1 MNFFSPV
8 FVLKTNNMVQRYR
21 EPVSLE
27 EEQILEHEAYL
38 WVLDDYDGPILV
50 ILSTT
55 YTDPVAAGDWRPE
68 LASIAA
74 SLVMTQGPDEP

>member
-1 MNFFSPV
+1 MLLPV
-8 FVLKTNNMVQRYR
+8 
-21 EPVSLE
+21 
-27 EEQILEHEAYL
+27 
-38 WVLDDYDGPILV
+38 DGPLLV

-74 SLVMTQGPDEP
+74 SLVMTRGPDEP

>member
-1 MNFFSPV
+1 MKRYMLLPV
-8 FVLKTNNMVQRYR
+8 
-21 EPVSLE
+21 
-27 EEQILEHEAYL
+27 
-38 WVLDDYDGPILV
+38 DGPLLV

-74 SLVMTQGPDEP
+74 SLVMTRGPDEP